1 MRTFMLTTLM
11 LLALLLVACGGGE
24 PAADVAEEEPT
35 AETASPTEATEEE
48 GQPGENLATEEPES
62 TTEPAPASEETAQE
76 GGSMLQKVKDRGQLN
91 CGVTANLAGFGNLG
105 SDGEHSGFDSDFCR
119 VIAAAVLGDA
129 EAIEFRVLSDQ
140 ERFTAVQ
147 TGEVDIL
154 IMNTTNTIS
163 RETSVGLDFGP
174 TTFYDGQ
181 GMIVRKDSDI
191 ETLED
196 MDGADICV
204 TQGTTTELNLAD
216 QFRALD
222 IEFTAITI
230 NDDDQIRQAYDS
242 GQCDGYTTDKSG
254 LISQQTQLNN
264 PDEHKIL
271 ALTMSKEPLA
281 PSVLQGDAQW
291 RDIMNWAVYATFQA
305 EEFGITQ
312 DNLDEMLKSD
322 DPNIARFLG
331 QEGTLG
337 EDLGLD
343 NDFVVN
349 IIKAVGNYGEIFDRN
364 LGPDT
369 PFNLPR
375 GLNEQY
381 YNGGLI
387 YSPPFR

>member
-1 MRTFMLTTLM
+1 M

-24 PAADVAEEEPT
+24 PAADVAEDEPT

-48 GQPGENLATEEPES
+48 GEPSESVATEEAEA
-62 TTEPAPASEETAQE
+62 TEPAPASEETAQE

-254 LISQQTQLNN
+254 LVSQQTQLKNS
-264 PDEHKIL
+264 DEHKIL

-312 DNLDEMLKSD
+312 DNIDEMKKSD

>member
-1 MRTFMLTTLM
+1 MLM

-24 PAADVAEEEPT
+24 PAADVAEDEPT

-48 GQPGENLATEEPES
+48 GEPSESVATEEAEA
-62 TTEPAPASEETAQE
+62 TEPAPASEETAQE
-76 GGSMLQKVKDRGQLN
+76 GGSMLQKVKDRGQLI

-254 LISQQTQLNN
+254 LVSQQTQLKNS
-264 PDEHKIL
+264 DEHKIL

-312 DNLDEMLKSD
+312 DNIDEMLKSD